1 MQAVE
6 PYTQTESGQRTAH
19 PLRVF
24 LVEDSAVI
32 RQSLTETIASLD
44 HVEVVG
50 HAEGETEAIAALQ
63 ALECDA
69 VVLDL
74 QLREGHGFNV
84 LKALRGRSGTPR
96 VVVLVLS
103 NYATP
108 LYRTHSMDIG
118 ADYFFDK
125 AREYDLLCEVL
136 EGLGVRRAQDETPD
150 AGQRGS

>member
-1 MQAVE
+1 MQVVE
-6 PYTQTESGQRTAH
+6 AYSQTDAGQRSSH

-50 HAEGETEAIAALQ
+50 HAEGETEAIAALE
-63 ALECDA
+63 ALDCDA

-84 LKALRGRSGTPR
+84 LKALRGRSVRPR
-96 VVVLVLS
+96 VIVLVLS

-108 LYRTHSMDIG
+108 QYRTRSMDIG

-125 AREYDLLCEVL
+125 AREYDRLCEVL
-136 EGLGVRRAQDETPD
+136 EGLGVRRAQDEGPG
-150 AGQRGS
+150 AS

>member
-1 MQAVE
+1 VVEAYSQA
-6 PYTQTESGQRTAH
+6 ESGQRSAF

-32 RQSLTETIASLD
+32 RQSLTETIASLA
-44 HVEVVG
+44 HVEIVG

-84 LKALRGRSGTPR
+84 LKALRSRSDGRR
-96 VVVLVLS
+96 VTVLILS

-108 LYRTHSMDIG
+108 QYRTRSMDIG

-136 EGLGVRRAQDETPD
+136 EGLGIRRAEDQAPG
-150 AGQRGS
+150 AS

>member
-1 MQAVE
+1 MQVVE
-6 PYTQTESGQRTAH
+6 AYSQAESGQRSAH

-84 LKALRGRSGTPR
+84 LKALRRRSVGPR
-96 VVVLVLS
+96 ITVLILS

-108 LYRTHSMDIG
+108 QYRTRSMDIG

-125 AREYDLLCEVL
+125 AREYDRLCEVL
-136 EGLGVRRAQDETPD
+136 EGLGMRRAASEGPG
-150 AGQRGS
+150 AN